1 MSEPKTDEK
10 VVDHVVTDVDGN
22 EFHITE
28 ELGRGGQG
36 VVYST
41 DDPNLAIKQPITK
54 DNRLD
59 TSRDMSELFENIRR
73 LPLPQRVRIA
83 VPLAILK
90 SEPGYVMQHMEGRR
104 PFEKYDAMD
113 REDYAAT
120 GGTKT
125 RLQMLASAA
134 ATLAR
139 LHASGIVYGDISLNN
154 IYVDAEDPSSVW
166 LIDPDNLCFE
176 LDQTEDAVYY
186 TPGYGAPELVRGDD
200 GPRPTTDTWSFAVLA
215 YRLLVMIHPFI
226 GKAVLN
232 EDAEDSW
239 DAPAAVPSDDASP
252 ELKAY
257 AGLLPFVDDPNDDSN
272 RAEKDG
278 VPLGLYREGVLT
290 PALVQLF
297 KETFCEGRK
306 SPWKRPSML
315 DFAVAL
321 QKAADQCV
329 TCSACGMNHFA
340 SGETVCPWC
349 DAKLPRYCVATSTTG
364 WQKVLQG
371 STNGRYPLPERMF
384 GPFYPASF
392 LGGEH
397 EAEVFA
403 SSDKVRAVRGTKAF
417 PAGLDFKFF
426 GGEN

>member
-1 MSEPKTDEK
+1 MSEPKTGEK
-10 VVDHVVTDVDGN
+10 VGDHVVTDVDGN

-226 GKAVLN
+226 GKAVLD

-371 STNGRYPLPERMF
+371 AINGRYPLPERMF

-417 PAGLDFKFF
+417 PADLDFKFF

>member
-1 MSEPKTDEK
+1 MSDPKKDEE
-10 VVDHVVTDVDGN
+10 VIDHVVTDVDGN
-22 EFHITE
+22 EFHITQ

-41 DDPNLAIKQPITK
+41 DDPNLAIKQPITR

-73 LPLPQRVRIA
+73 LPLPQRIRIA
-83 VPLAILK
+83 SPLAILK

-113 REDYAAT
+113 RYDYAAT

-139 LHASGIVYGDISLNN
+139 LHSVGIVYGDISDRN

-166 LIDPDNLCFE
+166 LIDPDNLSFE
-176 LDQTEDAVYY
+176 LEQTEEAVYY
-186 TPGYGAPELVRGDD
+186 TPGYGAPELVRGED
-200 GPRPTTDTWSFAVLA
+200 GPRSTTDTWSFAVLA

-226 GKAVLN
+226 GKAVLDV
-232 EDAEDSW
+232 DAEDSW
-239 DAPAAVPSDDASP
+239 DAPAAVPSDNASP

-257 AGLLPFVDDPNDDSN
+257 AGLLPFVDDPDDDFN

-290 PALVQLF
+290 PELVQLF
-297 KETFCEGRK
+297 KETFCEGRED
-306 SPWKRPSML
+306 PWKRPSML

-329 TCSACGMNHFA
+329 TCPTCGMNHFV
-340 SGETVCPWC
+340 SEEIVCPWC
-349 DAKLPRYCVATSTTG
+349 DARLPRYCVATSVTG

-371 STNGRYPLPERMF
+371 APNGRYSLPERMF
-384 GPFYPASF
+384 GPFYPVSF
-392 LGGEH
+392 LCCEH

-417 PAGLDFKFF
+417 PADLDFKFF
-426 GGEN
+426 GGES